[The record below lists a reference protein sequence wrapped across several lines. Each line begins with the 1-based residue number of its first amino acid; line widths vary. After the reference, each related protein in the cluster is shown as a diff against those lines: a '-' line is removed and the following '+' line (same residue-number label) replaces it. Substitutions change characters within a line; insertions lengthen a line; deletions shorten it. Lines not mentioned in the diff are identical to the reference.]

1 MFSFHDHWLIE
12 WIWYEFYVKNLSYL
26 KWNEITNWGLK
37 GRWNKLFT
45 REASTWEVWAGVCH
59 SQSLIGERV
68 LLVILIGCIQPP
80 PETLLCRS
88 TSFKWVKWNPSK
100 PLSDIVISCC
110 CPKELQDSQR
120 VSCGVMGK
128 VSSEEFCC
136 LVYCLNSTV
145 QQHLHFTEKK
155 KWGQVHHPIIIATI
169 FWGPTMCY
177 YVLPEDTIIT
187 MITLS

>member
-1 MFSFHDHWLIE
+1 MKSQTGAWKEDGINYSQGKLQLEKFELGSAIHRAWL
-12 WIWYEFYVKNLSYL
+12 VSVCC
-26 KWNEITNWGLK
+26 
-37 GRWNKLFT
+37 LF
-45 REASTWEVWAGVCH
+45 
-59 SQSLIGERV
+59 
-68 LLVILIGCIQPP
+68 ILIGCIQPP

-110 CPKELQDSQR
+110 CPKELQDSQQ

-128 VSSEEFCC
+128 VSSAEFCC

-169 FWGPTMCY
+169 FWVPTMCY
-177 YVLPEDTIIT
+177 YVLPEDAIIT
-187 MITLS
+187 TITLF